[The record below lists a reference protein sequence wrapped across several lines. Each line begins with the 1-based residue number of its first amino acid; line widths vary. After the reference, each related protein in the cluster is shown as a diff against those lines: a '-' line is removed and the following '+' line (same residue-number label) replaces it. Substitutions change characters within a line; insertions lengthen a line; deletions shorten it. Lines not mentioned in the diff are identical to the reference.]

1 MSIVTFGTLHS
12 DVPQPQLEPPFFF
25 WKEGLVQIEGR
36 AENDETDKDNFEV
49 IHGGGSIRISN
60 VLICYKFSP

>member
-25 WKEGLVQIEGR
+25 EKKVW
-36 AENDETDKDNFEV
+36 
-49 IHGGGSIRISN
+49 
-60 VLICYKFSP
+60 YK